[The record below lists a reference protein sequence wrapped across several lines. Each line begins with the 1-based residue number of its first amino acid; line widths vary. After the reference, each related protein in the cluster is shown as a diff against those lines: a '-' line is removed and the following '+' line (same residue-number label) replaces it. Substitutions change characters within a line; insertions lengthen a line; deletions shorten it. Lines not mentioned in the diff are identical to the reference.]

1 MLQGTA
7 MKKELEK
14 LLGMDVKVKDLVRT
28 DQAPV
33 YLASYRLSELLICGC
48 GFVLAEIPQEVAL
61 DIRILKRDLR
71 RLNNIFNKKI
81 AFSIPSLNSKQR
93 AKLIE
98 NMIPFVSLPN
108 QIYLPFLGLMLTEK
122 RTEVQT
128 SPVEAFTPSSQILYL
143 LFAYLRRADMISKT
157 EAARRLGITKTSITR
172 AASVLKAAGLISEEQ
187 RGTEDL
193 MRKAFAGKE
202 YVDKGL
208 VYLIDPV
215 RDVFYVKDGISVS
228 AMPDS
233 GESALSQVSMLNPPL
248 ISSKA
253 CRMKTDEIRTINPID
268 PLLSTNN
275 DYFRLEI
282 WRYDPKLFAQKGIV
296 DPISLYCSLKDIDD
310 ERIEN
315 ELERML
321 EEYPWPL

>member
-1 MLQGTA
+1 
-7 MKKELEK
+7 MKRELGK
-14 LLGMDVKVKDLVRT
+14 LLGMDVKVKDLTET
-28 DQAPV
+28 DQIPV
-33 YLASYRLSELLICGC
+33 YLASYRLFELSISGC
-48 GFVLAEIPQEVAL
+48 CFVLAEIPQETAL

-71 RLNNIFNKKI
+71 RLSNIFNKKI

-122 RTEVQT
+122 RAEVQT
-128 SPVEAFTPSSQILYL
+128 SPIEVFTPSSQMLYL
-143 LFAYLRRADMISKT
+143 LFAYSRRVDMISKT
-157 EAARRLGITKTSITR
+157 EAAKRLGITKTSITR
-172 AASVLKAAGLISEEQ
+172 AASVLKAAGLITEEQ

-193 MRKAFAGKE
+193 MKKAFAGKE

-208 VYLIDPV
+208 AHLIDPV
-215 RDVFYVKDGISVS
+215 KDVFYIKDGISVS
-228 AMPDS
+228 AMPYS
-233 GESALSQVSMLNPPL
+233 GESALSQMSMLNPPL
-248 ISSKA
+248 INSKA
-253 CRMKTDEIRTINPID
+253 CRMKTDEIKMIDPID
-268 PLLSTNN
+268 PLLSADN

-282 WRYDPKLFAQKGIV
+282 WRYDPKLFTQKGIV

-321 EEYPWPL
+321 EEYQWPL